1 MANWYS
7 KMSNRVLKTMLAV
20 LFVAAS
26 FASSARDKQ
35 DKVIDEQ
42 PRVKAGGVIRDANRE
57 YYKASGVPKVTT
69 EFGLG
74 VGARYNFQFNV
85 TPLCDNFT
93 PTITMPVSYGAALQ
107 FRLNIGRTFGIQ
119 PEISY
124 ARNQLKIVDHQDG
137 KEIVKKA
144 KSNIVQIPMLLSL
157 RAAMFRFNVGPVF
170 TLMDEASYQLA
181 DAKDESIKLM
191 PIGRLFPT
199 VTYTAGISVKFAKVM
214 MLDLRYADQF
224 RGPEMEKIDKRENQ
238 WVWTLDQNKQP
249 KAQTFRTSTRNV
261 QLRFGV
267 VF

>member
-1 MANWYS
+1 
-7 KMSNRVLKTMLAV
+7 MLAV

-26 FASSARDKQ
+26 FVASARQNQNKP
-35 DKVIDEQ
+35 VDEQ

-74 VGARYNFQFNV
+74 VGARYNIFDV
-85 TPLCDNFT
+85 IPLSADFS
-93 PTITMPVSYGAALQ
+93 PRMSMHWSGGAALQ

-124 ARNQLKIVDHQDG
+124 ARNYLEITDHQDG
-137 KEIVKKA
+137 KEIKPKPV

-157 RAAMFRFNVGPVF
+157 RAAMFRFNAGPVF
-170 TLMDEASYQLA
+170 TLMDETSYPLA
-181 DAKDESIKLM
+181 LGEDIQHM
-191 PIGRLFPT
+191 PVGRLYPT
-199 VTYTAGISVKFAKVM
+199 VTYAAGISVKLGQYVI
-214 MLDLRYADQF
+214 LDVRYADQF
-224 RGPEMEKIDKRENQ
+224 RGKWTEELDKRENQ

-249 KAQTFRTSTRNV
+249 TAQTFRTYCRSI